1 MSAPT
6 GDPELVTELN
16 SILGQE
22 LGRNIY
28 GDPYFSWHW
37 SEDLFWPA
45 FATGK
50 QYATEVPIQIP
61 IVGSDETETVIN
73 IVNKPEYKRDRQ
85 TRKKD
90 TWFIC
95 KWLTP
100 WELVTGPGRG
110 ATNLKH
116 GEQSDSAKEPPMTD
130 VQAAWN
136 HHFPGADLPVK
147 GWRIP
152 TDAYLPNGPS
162 DENWALSSMR
172 PTPNHSDTKRFIAA
186 VKFQTSRPFDEV
198 LQDMLDKDDEKNRK
212 GEIAIGDE
220 ARDMF
225 TAFLNPAPGARGR
238 ASGGGFLSLP
248 FTKFDRGR

>member
-1 MSAPT
+1 MP
-6 GDPELVTELN
+6 N
-16 SILGQE
+16 SINVLGQE
-22 LGRNIY
+22 LGRNQY
-28 GDPYFSWHW
+28 GDPYFSWRW

-50 QYATEVPIQIP
+50 LYSTEVPLKMP
-61 IVGSDETETVIN
+61 IIGGGEETVIN

-85 TRKKD
+85 TRRRD

-100 WELVTGPGRG
+100 WELITGPGRG
-110 ATNLKH
+110 AKNLKH
-116 GEQSDSAKEPPMTD
+116 GEQSGDRKEPPMAE

-136 HHFPGADLPVK
+136 HHFPGADLPIK

-152 TDAYLPNGPS
+152 TDAYLPAGPH
-162 DENWALSSMR
+162 DENWELSPQR
-172 PTPNHSDTKRFIAA
+172 PTPNYTDTQRFITA

-198 LQDMLDKDDEKNRK
+198 LQDMLDQQDAADLRGNIR
-212 GEIAIGDE
+212 IGDE

-225 TAFLNPAPGARGR
+225 TAFLNPKPGARGR
-238 ASGGGFLSLP
+238 GSGGGFVSFP
-248 FTKFDRGR
+248 WTKFDRSR